1 MEGTFELLGPLDL
14 LQLLAR
20 GGKKGVFQIV
30 APRGKGVAYL
40 SGPRVTHAK
49 WGTLQG
55 EEALMEILLLKEGR
69 FRFVE
74 GGDPTVET
82 LTEPLDYYLL
92 QAVRR
97 LDDRIEVGPFD
108 LVQFGSGSSVSHLT
122 LSPDE
127 LSLFTHLSKPLSA
140 LELAARSKRPL
151 GKVLATLGHLA
162 RLNIIEIERRAPHT
176 AKLTLTIQDPLPP
189 YAYVDD
195 LLLRA
200 WKLHYGHFDHV
211 HVRVEGRTLT
221 LPVRGHEDLGGNL
234 MLPTE
239 LLILHELTA
248 GQSLLVWPA
257 LPGSQPS

>member
-30 APRGKGVAYL
+30 SPGGKGVAYL
-40 SGPRVTHAK
+40 AGPRVRHAR
-49 WGTLQG
+49 WGSREG

-69 FRFVE
+69 FRFIE
-74 GGDPTVET
+74 GGEPTAET
-82 LTEPLDYYLL
+82 LSEPLDYYLL

-108 LVQFGSGSSVSHLT
+108 LVQLGSGSGVSHLT

-127 LSLFTHLSKPLSA
+127 LALFTHLSKQLSA
-140 LELAARSKRPL
+140 LELAARSKKPL
-151 GKVLATLGHLA
+151 GRVLATLGHLA

-176 AKLTLTIQDPLPP
+176 ARLTLAIRDPLPP

-200 WKLHYGHFDHV
+200 WKLHYGHFEQV
-211 HVRVEGRTLT
+211 HIRAEGRTIT
-221 LPVRGHEDLGGNL
+221 LPVRGGDDLGGHL

-239 LLILHELTA
+239 LLIVHELTA
-248 GQSLLVWPA
+248 GQTLLVWPA
-257 LPGSQPS
+257 LPGSESS

>member
-20 GGKKGVFQIV
+20 GGKKGFFQIV
-30 APRGKGVAYL
+30 ASGGKGIAYL
-40 SGPRVTHAK
+40 NGPRVTHAK
-49 WGTLQG
+49 WGSLQG

-69 FRFVE
+69 FRFLE
-74 GGDPTVET
+74 GGDPPAET

-108 LVQFGSGSSVSHLT
+108 LVQLGSGSGVSHLT

-127 LSLFTHLSKPLSA
+127 LALFTHLSKQLSA
-140 LELAARSKRPL
+140 LELAARSKKPL
-151 GKVLATLGHLA
+151 SRVLATLGHLA

-176 AKLTLTIQDPLPP
+176 AKLTLAIRDPLPP
-189 YAYVDD
+189 FAYVDD

-200 WKLHYGHFDHV
+200 WKLHYGHFDQV
-211 HVRVEGRTLT
+211 HIRADRKTVT
-221 LPVRGHEDLGGNL
+221 LPVRGGDDLGSSLL
-234 MLPTE
+234 MATE
-239 LLILHELTA
+239 QLIVHELTA
-248 GQSLLVWPA
+248 GQTLLVWPA
-257 LPGSQPS
+257 LPGSSE